1 MNAKIIGTGMYVPQK
16 IVTNFDLE
24 KIVNTSND
32 WIVKNTGIKERRIC
46 DVGET
51 SSYLGTLAAKQA
63 IGASGLKYEDID
75 MLIVAT
81 TTADKLSPS
90 TACII
95 KDNLNLVN
103 AVAFDVSA
111 VCSGFLFGMSVA
123 DQYIRSSGLSGEF
136 NNILVVGV
144 DTFSTIT
151 DWTRRDCIFFGD
163 GAGAIVMTRS
173 IVDRGFMGFSLY
185 SDSLDRIG
193 FNCERGE
200 KFVMNTRSVYD
211 TAVRVLPI
219 AINGVLDKIGMTIDD
234 IDYVIPHQPSVRIL
248 TEVAKRINIPIEKV
262 MMNMDKYANTVAG
275 TIPILL
281 HETWSKFKKGDIIL
295 FAAIGSGWTY
305 GASIYEV

>member
-1 MNAKIIGTGMYVPQK
+1 MNVKIIGTGYSVPQK
-16 IVTNFDLE
+16 IVTNKDLE
-24 KIVNTSND
+24 KIVDTTD
-32 WIVKNTGIKERRIC
+32 EWIIKNTGIRERRIC
-46 DVGET
+46 NRNEN
-51 SSYLGTLAAKQA
+51 SSYLGGLAALQA
-63 IGASGLKYEDID
+63 IKSSGLNKEDID

-81 TTADKLSPS
+81 TTPDKLSPS

-95 KDNLNLVN
+95 KDELGLINTI
-103 AVAFDVSA
+103 AFDISA

-123 DQYIRSSGLSGEF
+123 EQYISSGTY
-136 NNILVVGV
+136 NNILVIGV
-144 DTFSTIT
+144 DIFSKIT
-151 DWTRRDCIFFGD
+151 DWKRRDCVFFGD
-163 GAGAIVMTRS
+163 GAGAAILSRS
-173 IVDRGFMGFSLY
+173 EEMGFRGFMLY
-185 SDSLDRIG
+185 SDSFDRIG
-193 FNCERGE
+193 FNCERNK

-219 AINGVLDKIGMTIDD
+219 AINGVLNKVGMTIND
-234 IDYVIPHQPSVRIL
+234 IDYIIPHQPSVRIL

-281 HETWSKFKKGDIIL
+281 HETWNKFKKGDILL

>member
-1 MNAKIIGTGMYVPQK
+1 MNTKIIGTGMYVPQK
-16 IVTNFDLE
+16 IVTNYDLE
-24 KIVNTSND
+24 KIADTSNE

-46 DVGET
+46 DVGEN
-51 SSYLGTLAAKQA
+51 SSYLGTLAAKKA
-63 IGASGLKYEDID
+63 IEASCSQYEEID

-95 KDNLNLVN
+95 KDNLNLIN
-103 AVAFDVSA
+103 TIAFDISA

-123 DQYIRSSGLSGEF
+123 EQYISSGMYKT
-136 NNILVVGV
+136 ILVVGV

-163 GAGAIVMTRS
+163 GAGAVVMTNTKS
-173 IVDRGFMGFSLY
+173 DYGFKGFSLY
-185 SDSLDRIG
+185 SDSFDRIG

-200 KFVMNTRSVYD
+200 NFVMNTRSVYD

-219 AINGVLDKIGMTIDD
+219 AIDGVLKKVGMTIDD

-248 TEVAKRINIPIEKV
+248 TEVAKRINIPVEKV
-262 MMNMDKYANTVAG
+262 MMNMDKYANTVAA

-281 HETWSKFKKGDIIL
+281 HETWHKFKKGDIIL